1 MSVQDHF
8 QELVDSLKKVLLNPP
23 VSLAPSAPA
32 PSPVVSSSHSQILFA
47 SPMARPAPF
56 SGEAEECNGF
66 LLQCSLTIKLQ
77 PQMFTTEQ
85 SRIAFVISALTGP
98 ALQWAETIW
107 NQAGPATQSFSCFLA
122 LFWEVFGRSSGD
134 SSIGERL
141 YQLK

>member
-32 PSPVVSSSHSQILFA
+32 PSPVVSSSHSQILFN

-66 LLQCSLTIKLQ
+66 LLQCSLTIELQ

-85 SRIAFVISALTGP
+85 SRMAFVISALTGP
-98 ALQWAETIW
+98 ALQWAETDRTRLVPPPNHSPVFW
-107 NQAGPATQSFSCFLA
+107 PFFGKSLA
-122 LFWEVFGRSSGD
+122 DPLVIHLLVSGCI
-134 SSIGERL
+134 S
-141 YQLK
+141 